1 MVDLIYEARTLQFSR
16 SKARKHRLVLANHAD
31 DDNLETFEQFV
42 E

>member
-1 MVDLIYEARTLQFSR
+1 MVDLIYEARTLKFSR